1 MSGAKETPR
10 QKMIGMM
17 YLVLTALLA
26 LNVSVD
32 VLDAFTIVNNG
43 IESINASVDKKI
55 GDYYT
60 TFEQQYNK
68 EPEKSEDYWNKA
80 QEIRV
85 KTDELINYIERD
97 VKLELLKFCNGLT
110 EEEVFNPKSEK
121 DILILEPEKADIN
134 ENRRIA
140 HKINVDNL
148 KQKDKHDPVTGM
160 MIGGGKAS
168 ELRSKIEDYREFVV
182 TTMESVGVENYG
194 SHVGLI
200 TDQTFE
206 TSKGE
211 TYNWEYNNF
220 FHVIPPAAFSILNE
234 LVGEIQ
240 TTEYDAIAE
249 LFKNI
254 GVSDYKFNTL
264 TAKVFPKSTYVLSG
278 QDYEAD
284 VFIVA
289 SDDTREFDA
298 KYIRGAKHFNAN
310 SNAIQTASSKS
321 GVLKLK
327 FPTKQEGEQFYS
339 GVIEMINPET
349 GEVEPY
355 PFESSY
361 TVAPP
366 SASAA
371 PTKMNIIYRGLDNPI
386 QISAPGFT
394 NDQLLVDISSGNI
407 EKSNNQGLYV
417 VNVMDTVAES
427 VTITTSTMIDGKK
440 VKLGTTDFRL
450 KSVPSP
456 TAMIAGRFDGAIY
469 RNDLLAADSITPV
482 MPDFDFEGYNFKVL
496 SYTLTYSISG
506 NARIVSVDGSKFDGK
521 VRQAI
526 SSSRRGDR
534 INFESIRAM
543 GPDGKIVPLNSITLK
558 IQ

>member
-1 MSGAKETPR
+1 MAGAKETPR

-17 YLVLTALLA
+17 YLVLTAMLA
-26 LNVSVD
+26 LNVSVE
-32 VLDAFTIVNNG
+32 VLDAFHIVNEG
-43 IESINASVDKKI
+43 IENVNTSVGKKI
-55 GDYYT
+55 DDYYL
-60 TFEQQYNK
+60 TFEQQYDK
-68 EPEKSEDYWNKA
+68 QPEKAEPYWNAA
-80 QEIRV
+80 QEIRT
-85 KTDELINYIERD
+85 KTDEIINFIEKEIKLQLLLRNQD
-97 VKLELLKFCNGLT
+97 VT
-110 EEEVFNPKSEK
+110 EEQLLNPEEGEAPVILNADEVKNANDRRTYYKVNLAAELNQRDKYDIPTAFMMNDKNAERLREK
-121 DILILEPEKADIN
+121 VDEYRQFVIDAVESTGIN
-134 ENRRIA
+134 NFDSRVGLRT
-140 HKINVDNL
+140 D
-148 KQKDKHDPVTGM
+148 QKYYKDG
-160 MIGGGKAS
+160 S
-168 ELRSKIEDYREFVV
+168 EL
-182 TTMESVGVENYG
+182 T
-194 SHVGLI
+194 
-200 TDQTFE
+200 
-206 TSKGE
+206 
-211 TYNWEYNNF
+211 WEQHNF
-220 FHVIPPAAFSILNE
+220 DLVILPAVISILNE

-249 LFKNI
+249 LFKSI
-254 GVSDYKFNTL
+254 GASDYKFNTL

-371 PTKMNIIYRGLDNPI
+371 PTKMNIIYRGLNNPI

-440 VKLGTTDFRL
+440 VKLGTTDFKL

-469 RNDLLAADSITPV
+469 RDDLLAADSITPV
-482 MPDFDFEGYNFKVL
+482 MPDFDFEGYNFKIL

-506 NARIVSVDGSKFDGK
+506 NARVESVDGSKFDGK

>member
-1 MSGAKETPR
+1 MRTD
-10 QKMIGMM
+10 QK
-17 YLVLTALLA
+17 
-26 LNVSVD
+26 
-32 VLDAFTIVNNG
+32 
-43 IESINASVDKKI
+43 
-55 GDYYT
+55 YY
-60 TFEQQYNK
+60 
-68 EPEKSEDYWNKA
+68 
-80 QEIRV
+80 
-85 KTDELINYIERD
+85 
-97 VKLELLKFCNGLT
+97 
-110 EEEVFNPKSEK
+110 K
-121 DILILEPEKADIN
+121 D
-134 ENRRIA
+134 
-140 HKINVDNL
+140 
-148 KQKDKHDPVTGM
+148 G
-160 MIGGGKAS
+160 S
-168 ELRSKIEDYREFVV
+168 EL
-182 TTMESVGVENYG
+182 T
-194 SHVGLI
+194 
-200 TDQTFE
+200 
-206 TSKGE
+206 
-211 TYNWEYNNF
+211 WEQHNF
-220 FHVIPPAAFSILNE
+220 DLVILPAVISILNE

-249 LFKNI
+249 LFKSI
-254 GVSDYKFNTL
+254 GASDYKFNTL

-440 VKLGTTDFRL
+440 VKLGTTDFKL

-469 RNDLLAADSITPV
+469 RDDLLAADSITPV
-482 MPDFDFEGYNFKVL
+482 MPDFDFEGYNFKIL

-506 NARIVSVDGSKFDGK
+506 NARVESVDGSKFDGK

>member
-1 MSGAKETPR
+1 MAGAKETPR

-17 YLVLTALLA
+17 YLVLTAMLA
-26 LNVSVD
+26 LNVSVE
-32 VLDAFTIVNNG
+32 VLDAFHIVNEG
-43 IESINASVDKKI
+43 IENVNTSVGKKI
-55 GDYYT
+55 DDYYL
-60 TFEQQYNK
+60 TFEQQYDK
-68 EPEKSEDYWNKA
+68 QPEKAEPYWNAA
-80 QEIRV
+80 QEIRT
-85 KTDELINYIERD
+85 KTDEIISFIEKEIKLQLLLRNQD
-97 VKLELLKFCNGLT
+97 VT
-110 EEEVFNPKSEK
+110 EEQLLNPEEGEAPVILNADEVKNASDRRTYYKVNLAAELNQRDKYDIPTAFMINDKNAERLREK
-121 DILILEPEKADIN
+121 VDEYRQFVIDAVESTGIN
-134 ENRRIA
+134 NF
-140 HKINVDNL
+140 D
-148 KQKDKHDPVTGM
+148 
-160 MIGGGKAS
+160 
-168 ELRSKIEDYREFVV
+168 
-182 TTMESVGVENYG
+182 
-194 SHVGLI
+194 SHVGLR
-200 TDQTFE
+200 TDQKYYKDGSELT
-206 TSKGE
+206 
-211 TYNWEYNNF
+211 WEQHNF
-220 FHVIPPAAFSILNE
+220 DLVILPAVISILNE

-249 LFKNI
+249 LFKSI
-254 GVSDYKFNTL
+254 GASDYKFNTL

-407 EKSNNQGLYV
+407 EKSNSQGLYV

-469 RNDLLAADSITPV
+469 RDDLLAADSITPV
-482 MPDFDFEGYNFKVL
+482 MPDFDFEGYNFKIL

-506 NARIVSVDGSKFDGK
+506 NARVESVDGSKFDGK